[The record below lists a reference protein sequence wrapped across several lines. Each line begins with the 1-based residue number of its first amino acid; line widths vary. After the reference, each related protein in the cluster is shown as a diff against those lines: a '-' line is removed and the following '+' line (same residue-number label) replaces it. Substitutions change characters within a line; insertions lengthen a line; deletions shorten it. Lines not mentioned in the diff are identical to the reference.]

1 MVPLCCIVAEWQL
14 VRARLVRSRL
24 GLWLLLLAAVTSGWR
39 NGVRRSSSLFLALAV
54 GMEAAVLCVAFCAG
68 SDADRAALALTL
80 THPTTPAALAWGRWL
95 AALTAAAI
103 LMLGCLAAAAGAVA
117 ACALL
122 AVWVGGNTCAGVLF
136 LYIALASP
144 LAPEG
149 LRQLSVPGPLRSLGV
164 AILDLLP
171 GVWRYRRLAGGE
183 PGAWLHVAL
192 WVVVAVP
199 LAGAIARRRLA

>member
-1 MVPLCCIVAEWQL
+1 
-14 VRARLVRSRL
+14 
-24 GLWLLLLAAVTSGWR
+24 
-39 NGVRRSSSLFLALAV
+39 
-54 GMEAAVLCVAFCAG
+54 MEAAVLCVAFCAG